1 MKLAVNIFLACIA
14 QSVGSSYTKS
24 FAVASHYWILGFH
37 SSFFLQKHFVKILF
51 FDFLPQMGI
60 TEACSRFIG
69 DFFQAFRCPQ
79 ESSKPDLDHNHS
91 LCNPQNVLK
100 LDEKMVSAL
109 ITVFGMENNGRI
121 KRENARRVV
130 EKLGLLYGSEE
141 EKPSSGFE
149 LSGHG
154 SLEEDEVPVEEV
166 LTGFEDM
173 SKRSELLREAFKIFD
188 EDGDGYI
195 DAMELKRVLDCL
207 GLDKGWDMNTIEKMV
222 KVVDLNFDGKVDFGE
237 FELMMG

>member
-1 MKLAVNIFLACIA
+1 
-14 QSVGSSYTKS
+14 
-24 FAVASHYWILGFH
+24 
-37 SSFFLQKHFVKILF
+37 
-51 FDFLPQMGI
+51 MGI
-60 TEACSRFIG
+60 TEVCSRFIG
-69 DFFQAFRCPQ
+69 DFLQSFRCSQ
-79 ESSKPDLDHNHS
+79 QSSKPNLDHSHPA
-91 LCNPQNVLK
+91 CNPQNVLK

-121 KRENARRVV
+121 KKENARS
-130 EKLGLLYGSEE
+130 SEE

-149 LSGHG
+149 LPSHG
-154 SLEEDEVPVEEV
+154 GLEDDEVPVEEV
-166 LTGFEDM
+166 LNGLEDM

-222 KVVDLNFDGKVDFGE
+222 KVADLNFDGKVDFGE